1 MILDFGIFRV
11 IASIFNMRTIVEI
24 WEVGSIMSILLL
36 FVPNSIGTYIERNL
50 TLEMKRKRFC
60 HLQQYE

>member
-24 WEVGSIMSILLL
+24 WEVGSIKSVLLL
-36 FVPNSIGTYIERNL
+36 FVPNSFGTFIERNL
-50 TLEMKRKRFC
+50 ALKMKRKRFC
-60 HLQQYE
+60 HLQQHE

>member
-1 MILDFGIFRV
+1 MILDNGIFRV

-36 FVPNSIGTYIERNL
+36 FVPNSFGT
-50 TLEMKRKRFC
+50 
-60 HLQQYE
+60 